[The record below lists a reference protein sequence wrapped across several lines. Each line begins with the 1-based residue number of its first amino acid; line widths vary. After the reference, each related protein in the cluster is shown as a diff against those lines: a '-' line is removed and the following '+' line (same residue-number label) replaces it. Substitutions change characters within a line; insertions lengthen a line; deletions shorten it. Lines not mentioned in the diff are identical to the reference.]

1 MGPQVL
7 RRFGNCHRDTYV
19 CEKDIDMNVVI
30 DSLRAT
36 AIFRVFQEAITNILR
51 HAKASKI
58 LVCLKQDGT
67 RITLIVDDNGIGIE
81 RGQLLRR
88 DSLGL
93 IGMRERVRPFWG
105 TVSIVGRPSQGTRVT
120 VFVPNSGRSLDNP

>member
-1 MGPQVL
+1 
-7 RRFGNCHRDTYV
+7 V

-93 IGMRERVRPFWG
+93 IGMRERVRPFGG
-105 TVSIVGRPSQGTRVT
+105 TVSIVGHPSQGTRVT
-120 VFVPNSGRSLDNP
+120 VVVPNRGRSF